1 MAGSPSPAN
10 GLPTRWPWLVRRFQQ
25 YAGYYVRK
33 HFHAV
38 RLSRSGATFPK
49 SNEPLL
55 IVLNHPSWW
64 DPLICTVLSRSL
76 DREHYAAIDATAL
89 QKYRFFAKLG
99 FVGIDLNSLR
109 GARVFLRSG
118 QAILSQ
124 PNRVFW
130 VTAQGRFTDVR
141 QRPLQLQAGVGH
153 LAARLPCGYVIPL
166 AVEYTFWNE
175 RTPEALVRIGEPLNI
190 ADHAGWSAQEWL
202 NQIEVALTANL
213 DRLNAE
219 AMRRDPAAFVPILS
233 GKVGVGGIYDLWR
246 RLKTWLRGQ
255 RFDPSHETPRQG
267 GAS

>member
-1 MAGSPSPAN
+1 MAGCLSPAN
-10 GLPTRWPWLVRRFQQ
+10 GLPTRWPWLVRCFQQ
-25 YAGYYVRK
+25 YACRYVRK

-38 RLSRSGATFPK
+38 QLSRSGAAFPPTD
-49 SNEPLL
+49 EPLL

-76 DREHYAAIDATAL
+76 DCEHYAAIDAMAL

-99 FVGIDLNSLR
+99 FVGIDLHSLR
-109 GARVFLRSG
+109 GASVFLRSG

-153 LAARLPCGYVIPL
+153 LAARLSRGYVVPL
-166 AVEYTFWNE
+166 ALEYTFWNE
-175 RTPEALVRIGEPLNI
+175 RTPEALVRIGVPLNI

-202 NQIEVALTANL
+202 NQIEAALTANL
-213 DRLNAE
+213 DRLSAE
-219 AMRRDPAAFVPILS
+219 AMRRDPTAFVSILS

-267 GAS
+267 GAA